1 MKIFFSKER
10 KLTVLFYWE
19 FKSKQKIS
27 LQFLYK
33 FLFLRRIAF
42 DVITYNKIPAVFK
55 TFVQTTLLEYVNKE
69 KTLIQ
74 QIIDLFISNIIVLK
88 ILYIHI
94 FFLTVSV
101 VIIEFFR
108 NVEIFHEPL
117 TIFIPQTIFETWNPL
132 TSHCKVENFIN
143 PHRIIVMF
151 TIDHIL

>member
-1 MKIFFSKER
+1 MKIFFSKET

-74 QIIDLFISNIIVLK
+74 QIIDLFI
-88 ILYIHI
+88 
-94 FFLTVSV
+94 
-101 VIIEFFR
+101 
-108 NVEIFHEPL
+108 
-117 TIFIPQTIFETWNPL
+117 
-132 TSHCKVENFIN
+132 
-143 PHRIIVMF
+143 
-151 TIDHIL
+151 